1 MAQAAA
7 IEEGILASSPR
18 ADMAQCRHCGSSFI
32 PGSVANSSNDLK
44 PSGQLAEDG
53 NSEQFCC
60 QGCRHVYRII
70 HQSGL
75 TDYYKMNP
83 IVAPV
88 NQESI
93 EREGAR
99 SSRWRQLDLPSHI
112 ERLSEDG
119 VHLRFFIKDLAT
131 RGCTAC
137 VWILEHLQ
145 QVTDDVLWARLDMS
159 RGELLVARAPAG
171 RFSNIARAIHDLGYE
186 ATPIDP
192 ELRQGKSGPWQES
205 QRRELIR
212 LGVIAGLTGNIMLMA
227 VSLYAGAE
235 GSWALGFRWI
245 MALLALPVVT
255 WGAWPL
261 YENAWRALRWGR
273 GGQRISLDLPVAIA
287 VIAGAFA
294 GWLGLLTGRDTLFF
308 DSVAMLVLLIQA
320 SRFSLTSL
328 RRRWLGDDERLAPWL
343 MSRVQS
349 LEGDDLSPWDLKI
362 GVKFKLLPGQ
372 MLPVD
377 AIVKTHSPRA
387 WDLSVMTGESETI
400 WRSHGAELPAG
411 ARLIDAAADA
421 QLDPRVELEA
431 KASVNDT
438 RIMKLVRG
446 WQNAPVAPHS
456 LSQMANR
463 VGQIFII
470 VTFLAAGA
478 LAFGDFLGLSFTEGA
493 PGWQRALTLL
503 IVSCPCVFGFAIPLA
518 ENMAIRRAAE
528 AGVLIRDPSFFERL
542 RQTEHIMLDKTGT
555 LTSGEWQVRNW
566 TTHPVASSH
575 DVVAAIVMQLE
586 RNENHPVARALFRH
600 ALRTRSKALEGE
612 FTLKNI
618 RSTAHGSRVGDW
630 GEHEFE
636 LGPANLPTE
645 TIESLNS
652 ETHSAWVATA
662 SSPPVG
668 RFELRRRQGPLGAGD
683 GDEVWASFELEDEW
697 REGAIELLADWSS
710 AKARSLW
717 PRLKTWTLLSGDRDE
732 IVQATQA
739 RLKLLLGNKSQSLKD
754 PANLDAT
761 STLPFVLQAESQL
774 QPSAKAERI
783 RDHRNVFYMGDGAND
798 AEALRLAHTS
808 IALRG
813 ELSLCLESAQA
824 VSTASH
830 LHGVRELPRLARRLH
845 VALRR
850 ALVFSAGINLFSA
863 TLAILGWM
871 TPLWAAVLMPVSGTL
886 VTLVAW
892 KTLSPQMSARNALN
906 ENANFRRTHGDR

>member
-7 IEEGILASSPR
+7 IEEGILASSLVSSASSSP
-18 ADMAQCRHCGSSFI
+18 AHQAQCRHCGTSFAMTSALDPSS
-32 PGSVANSSNDLK
+32 SAD
-44 PSGQLAEDG
+44 
-53 NSEQFCC
+53 QFCC
-60 QGCRHVYRII
+60 QGCRHVYHII

-83 IVAPV
+83 ILAPV
-88 NQESI
+88 SPDAI
-93 EREGAR
+93 EPEGAI
-99 SSRWRQLDLPSHI
+99 SSRWSQLDLPSQI

-119 VHLRFFIKDLAT
+119 VHLRFFIQDLAT

-145 QVTDDVLWARLDMS
+145 QVTDDVQWARLDMS
-159 RGELLVARAPAG
+159 RGELLVARAPSG
-171 RFSNIARAIHDLGYE
+171 RFSRIAQAIHDLGYQ
-186 ATPIDP
+186 ATPMDP
-192 ELRQGKSGPWQES
+192 ELRQGKSGPWLES

-235 GSWALGFRWI
+235 GHWELGFRWI
-245 MALLALPVVT
+245 MAFLALPVVT

-294 GWLGLLTGRDTLFF
+294 GWLGLLMGRDTLFF

-349 LEGDDLSPWDLKI
+349 LQGEELSPWDLQV
-362 GVKFKLLPGQ
+362 GTKFRLLPGQ

-377 AIVKTHSPRA
+377 AAVKSQTPRA
-387 WDLSVMTGESETI
+387 WDLSVITGESEAI
-400 WRSHGAELPAG
+400 WRSQDAELPAG
-411 ARLIDAAADA
+411 ARLIDSAGGEAHEAY
-421 QLDPRVELEA
+421 VELEA
-431 KASVNDT
+431 KARIHDT

-446 WQNAPVAPHS
+446 WQNAPVASHS

-463 VGQIFII
+463 VGQIFI
-470 VTFLAAGA
+470 VATFLAAA
-478 LAFGDFLGLSFTEGA
+478 VLAFGDFFGLSFTAAA

-528 AGVLIRDPSFFERL
+528 LGVLIRDPSFFERL
-542 RQTEHIMLDKTGT
+542 RHTEHIMLDKTGT
-555 LTSGEWQVRNW
+555 LTSGEWRVRKW
-566 TTHPVASSH
+566 KTHPAAESF

-586 RNENHPVARALFRH
+586 RNENHPVARALYRH
-600 ALRTRSKALEGE
+600 ALHARVSALEAKWA
-612 FTLKNI
+612 LRNI
-618 RSTAHGSRVGDW
+618 HSELNGSRVG
-630 GEHEFE
+630 EFGQYE
-636 LGPANLPTE
+636 FVLGPAGSPAEGLETLEPTS
-645 TIESLNS
+645 ISS
-652 ETHSAWVATA
+652 VDATE
-662 SSPPVG
+662 SSPPIG
-668 RFELRRRQGPLGAGD
+668 RFELRRRQRQPD
-683 GDEVWASFELEDEW
+683 GEIAEEIWASFELEDDW
-697 REGAIELLADWSS
+697 REGAVELLADWSS
-710 AKARSLW
+710 EKSRWLW
-717 PRLKTWTLLSGDRDE
+717 PRLKSWTLLSGDRDE
-732 IVQATQA
+732 IVQATKA
-739 RLKLLLGNKSQSLKD
+739 RLELLLGQETQALSPSTRHTISLK
-754 PANLDAT
+754 
-761 STLPFVLQAESQL
+761 AESQL
-774 QPSAKAERI
+774 QPSAKADRI
-783 RDHRNVFYMGDGAND
+783 RDHQSVFFMGDGAND

-824 VSTASH
+824 VSTTSS
-830 LHGVRELPRLARRLH
+830 LEGVRELPRLAKRLQL
-845 VALRR
+845 ALRR
-850 ALVFSAGINLFSA
+850 ALIFSAGINLLSA
-863 TLAILGWM
+863 TLAFLGWM
-871 TPLWAAVLMPVSGTL
+871 TPLWAAILMPISGTL

-892 KTLSPQMSARNALN
+892 WTLSPQKRSHTSPSANSNL
-906 ENANFRRTHGDR
+906 RRRVYGDR